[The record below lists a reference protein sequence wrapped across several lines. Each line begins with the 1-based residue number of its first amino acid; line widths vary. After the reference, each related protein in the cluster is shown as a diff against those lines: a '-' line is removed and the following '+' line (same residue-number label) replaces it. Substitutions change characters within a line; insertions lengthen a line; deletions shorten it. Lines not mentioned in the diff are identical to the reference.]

1 MKVTGIYPRVGA
13 HSGRVAAVGHTGGVL
28 LTETVRVS
36 GLDRCLPTT
45 LARWRKPLAQQDP
58 AKVVV
63 LDLAITLAVG
73 GDAMSDIATVRAE
86 PALYGAAASGPTV
99 SRTITTLAADAEAA
113 LAAINQ
119 ARQQARTTARGVA
132 GRSWRGW

>member
-13 HSGRVAAVGHTGGVL
+13 DSGRVAAVGHAGGVL
-28 LTETVRVS
+28 LSETVRVS

-58 AKVVV
+58 AKVV

-86 PALYGAAASGPTV
+86 PALYGVASGPTV

-132 GRSWRGW
+132 GRSWHGW